1 MIVIKKN
8 QSEWRYDLKI
18 IQAIYW
24 AYKFIWKTSFKNE
37 PKK

>member
-1 MIVIKKN
+1 MGGGMM
-8 QSEWRYDLKI
+8 LKI